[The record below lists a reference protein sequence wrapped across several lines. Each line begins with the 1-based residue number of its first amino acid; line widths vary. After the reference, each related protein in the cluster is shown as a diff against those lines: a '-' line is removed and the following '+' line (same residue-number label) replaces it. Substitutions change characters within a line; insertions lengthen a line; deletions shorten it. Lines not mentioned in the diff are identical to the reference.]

1 MKRPVRGIKDNR
13 ILNDIQMRFL
23 QEFVLSDISY
33 YFRLSGGTAL
43 SAFYLEHRYSD
54 DLDFFSEEKI
64 PIHFVEEFLKSLT
77 GIKEINRTKVFDRN
91 IYLLRMDDGLLRA
104 EFTYYPLKRLEDI
117 NLLDGLRVE
126 GFLDIVV
133 NKLCAIADR
142 VEPKDYVDVYFAIR
156 QESLLLEELF
166 VLAEKKCEVSGIRH
180 ILKSRLIQVPEG
192 IENLSLIVAINKKE
206 IEDFFSDEIRKIVD
220 REIGT

>member
-64 PIHFVEEFLKSLT
+64 PIHFVEEFHS
-77 GIKEINRTKVFDRN
+77 ER
-91 IYLLRMDDGLLRA
+91 
-104 EFTYYPLKRLEDI
+104 
-117 NLLDGLRVE
+117 
-126 GFLDIVV
+126 
-133 NKLCAIADR
+133 
-142 VEPKDYVDVYFAIR
+142 
-156 QESLLLEELF
+156 
-166 VLAEKKCEVSGIRH
+166 
-180 ILKSRLIQVPEG
+180 
-192 IENLSLIVAINKKE
+192 
-206 IEDFFSDEIRKIVD
+206 
-220 REIGT
+220 